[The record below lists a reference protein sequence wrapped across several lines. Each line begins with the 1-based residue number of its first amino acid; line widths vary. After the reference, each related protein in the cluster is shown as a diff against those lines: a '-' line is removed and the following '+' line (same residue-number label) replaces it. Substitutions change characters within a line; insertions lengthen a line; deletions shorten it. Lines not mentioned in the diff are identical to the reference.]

1 MIWVKILIRIA
12 PFGPTIDT
20 FKYLEDSRSIRN
32 ALINVYKK
40 SMISLLLTYDIIN
53 NMRSLISI
61 TSQLL

>member
-1 MIWVKILIRIA
+1 
-12 PFGPTIDT
+12 
-20 FKYLEDSRSIRN
+20 
-32 ALINVYKK
+32 LINVYKK